1 MYKNI
6 IRPLLFIFNPEFIH
20 VMIIFALKLACKI
33 PGYNILIRRVFSMES
48 PLLKRN
54 IGGLDFKNPVGLA
67 AGFDKNGE
75 VFSQLSDFG
84 FGFVEIG
91 TVTPKPQPGN
101 PKPRIFR
108 LKKDNALIN
117 RMGFNNYGV
126 KTVIKYLKNR
136 KQNGIIIGGN
146 IGKNKITPLENAID
160 DYNYCFKELY
170 PYVDYFALNVSSPN
184 TPELRKLQQKDML
197 KEMFDSIIE
206 LNNSMPVAKPI
217 FIKIAPDLEK
227 HEIEDI
233 SDLVNNSQIAG
244 VIATNTTIS
253 RENLSYDNSYI
264 ENLGNGGL
272 SGKPLRNLS
281 TEIIVELRNNL
292 KKEKI
297 IIGVGGIMSSED
309 ALEKITAGADLLQ
322 IYTGFIYEGPLLI
335 KKINKV
341 LVENMR
347 LQK

>member
-1 MYKNI
+1 
-6 IRPLLFIFNPEFIH
+6 
-20 VMIIFALKLACKI
+20 
-33 PGYNILIRRVFSMES
+33 MES

-54 IGGLDFKNPVGLA
+54 IGGLEFKNPVGLA

-136 KQNGIIIGGN
+136 KQKGIIIGGN

-233 SDLVNNSQIAG
+233 SDLVNNSQITG
-244 VIATNTTIS
+244 VIATNTTIR

-281 TEIIVELRNNL
+281 TEIIVELRHNL

-322 IYTGFIYEGPLLI
+322 IYTGFIYEGPVII